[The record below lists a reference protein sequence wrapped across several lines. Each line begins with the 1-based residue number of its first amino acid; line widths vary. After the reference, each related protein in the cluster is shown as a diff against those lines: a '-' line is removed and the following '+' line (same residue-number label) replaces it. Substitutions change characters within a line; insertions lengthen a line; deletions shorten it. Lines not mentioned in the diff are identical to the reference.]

1 MSECIV
7 GIPEGVHLPYTSACS
22 ADGAKVVT
30 PEIVIEIDEEDDDE
44 TSVSKAEVGLV
55 GVEPISLSAIEH
67 SFRNWTIGSET
78 GESATP
84 TIGSE
89 NEESESHTTDN
100 VSWKDIDTPDLHRKP
115 IDDVV
120 SYTSDSAS
128 ELDSAPTTIKKP
140 RPREI
145 DTLTHG
151 DSGLTSGNSLHVCGW
166 ESDDSD
172 VRHRSDSNASSQPL
186 LSPTHASSTELMIAA
201 RTEELKSKQREST
214 VASITNLQSPDDSAS
229 KRDATDEAVTTEGDD
244 DACVKDNPD
253 VPPIQHQSSIDTA
266 MPATGDAAHK
276 LENGVLKTDIHTT
289 VPVSAVNGSAVIDKQ
304 PKPTLKPVPT
314 ATLLINEQGVDVIPQ
329 IVTSIDD
336 IVTSMKVVKQISYQ
350 PPMPDNYLVLSCI
363 VLLCCNPFFGLL
375 AFVFS
380 GKSTHLLQYPVLFGN
395 PTATRCHKSVE

>member
-44 TSVSKAEVGLV
+44 TSVSKADVCLV
-55 GVEPISLSAIEH
+55 GVEQISLSAIEH

-89 NEESESHTTDN
+89 NEDSVSHTTDN
-100 VSWKDIDTPDLHRKP
+100 VSWKDIDTPDLTLHRKS
-115 IDDVV
+115 IDVAV
-120 SYTSDSAS
+120 AYTSDSAS

-145 DTLTHG
+145 DTLTH
-151 DSGLTSGNSLHVCGW
+151 DVPVLTSPNSLHVCGW

-201 RTEELKSKQREST
+201 CTEEQKSKQREST
-214 VASITNLQSPDDSAS
+214 STNMQSPDDSAS
-229 KRDATDEAVTTEGDD
+229 KREATDEAGTTEGDN

-253 VPPIQHQSSIDTA
+253 VPPIQHQSSIDMS
-266 MPATGDAAHK
+266 MPAAGDAAHK
-276 LENGVLKTDIHTT
+276 SENGVLKTDIHST
-289 VPVSAVNGSAVIDKQ
+289 VPVSAVNGSVVIDKQ
-304 PKPTLKPVPT
+304 PKPTPKRVPT

-363 VLLCCNPFFGLL
+363 VLLCCNPVFGLL

-395 PTATRCHKSVE
+395 PIRCHKSVE